1 MLPFYLGILGNI
13 GVCLTSALVI
23 KTSELDTKES
33 SEEDNVVKIEE
44 VKVTY
49 DDELENILRKAANGG
64 DFELVQEIFNKEVFL
79 YHSLSMSA
87 VI

>member
-1 MLPFYLGILGNI
+1 MGNI

-23 KTSELDTKES
+23 KTSESDTKES

-64 DFELVQEIFNKEVFL
+64 DFELVQEIFIKEVFL

>member
-1 MLPFYLGILGNI
+1 MKLIFQLVSLYLGILGNI

-23 KTSELDTKES
+23 KASDTQES

-44 VKVTY
+44 VKVSY

-64 DFELVQEIFNKEVFL
+64 DVDLVQEIFNKEVLKKFL
-79 YHSLSMSA
+79 F
-87 VI
+87 